1 MSLAAAAPNEV
12 VVKGEP
18 VEMRPGRVLS
28 VAVREGE
35 NADSPT
41 VFLCHGAGG
50 NMNQWRNQ
58 WLALGEKGYR
68 LVAWDF
74 MGHGAS
80 PQPRQREAYDG
91 AAFVEDYLAVL
102 ARYAGAVNVIA
113 AHSYG
118 TRLTL
123 AALNRADAGLVER
136 IKSAVLLG
144 APPPANFKPMGP
156 IVQWPLFVLALVR
169 PWLAAGFAKLAW
181 DPGADKALVAYEQD
195 VTKGNSLFMMK
206 ALMSQIA
213 PLEIGRLGEIALP
226 FHIIAG
232 ATDGLTPPAAGEA
245 LSKALP
251 KASFE
256 VFEGCGHQI
265 MLEAPEKTTA
275 AIIAAVE

>member
-1 MSLAAAAPNEV
+1 MSFAAATPNAAI
-12 VVKGEP
+12 VKGEP
-18 VEMRPGRVLS
+18 VEVRPGRVLS
-28 VAVREGE
+28 VAVREG
-35 NADSPT
+35 AAPDSPT

-68 LVAWDF
+68 QVAWDF

-80 PQPRQREAYDG
+80 PQPRQHSAYDG

-102 ARYAGAVNVIA
+102 ARYAGDVNVIA

-123 AALNRADAGLVER
+123 AALNRADPALADR
-136 IKSAVLLG
+136 IRSAVLLG

-156 IVQWPLFVLALVR
+156 IVQWPLFVLTLVR
-169 PWLAAGFAKLAW
+169 PWLAAGFAKVAW
-181 DPGADKALVAYEQD
+181 DKGADKALVAYEQE

-213 PLEIGRLGEIALP
+213 PLEVGRLGEIALP
-226 FHIIAG
+226 VHIIAG

-245 LSKALP
+245 LSNALP
-251 KASFE
+251 NARFE
-256 VFEGCGHQI
+256 VFEACGHQI
-265 MLEAPEKTTA
+265 MLEAPQRTTA
-275 AIIAAVE
+275 AIVAAVG